1 MLLATVLDSFC
12 IDNNIEICKKPVP
25 FGRWQ
30 GIWTLATQDGPQY
43 AIHLLFIFVVATE
56 IPHSLSTV
64 LMSLVCS
71 SLAMPIS
78 IFNIVMC
85 SQNEFDPIIL
95 EIEMKKRRDKASVR
109 ETVLQKKKD
118 ILKSRLSKAGPK
130 SGMAQQMALIGARPK
145 EKRMS
150 TFYDVENFA
159 REKKAIEDRSLQLQ
173 KPKAIE
179 MTDKLKAVAEKK
191 APEIS
196 HDDIDFDEQAHDTIV
211 EETARRETLSHYTFE
226 RKSARQVSSARPLQN
241 GSELKE

>member
-1 MLLATVLDSFC
+1 
-12 IDNNIEICKKPVP
+12 
-25 FGRWQ
+25 
-30 GIWTLATQDGPQY
+30 
-43 AIHLLFIFVVATE
+43 
-56 IPHSLSTV
+56 
-64 LMSLVCS
+64 
-71 SLAMPIS
+71 
-78 IFNIVMC
+78 MC

>member
-71 SLAMPIS
+71 SVAMPIS
-78 IFNIVMC
+78 IFNIIMC

-95 EIEMKKRRDKASVR
+95 EIEMKKRRDKASIR
-109 ETVLQKKKD
+109 ETALQKKKE
-118 ILKSRLSKAGPK
+118 ILKNKLSKAGPK
-130 SGMAQQMALIGARPK
+130 SAAAAQMALLGAKPK

-150 TFYDVENFA
+150 TFYDRENFA
-159 REKKAIEDRSLQLQ
+159 SEKKAIEDRSLQLQ
-173 KPKAIE
+173 NPKRLE
-179 MTDKLKAVAEKK
+179 MAE
-191 APEIS
+191 
-196 HDDIDFDEQAHDTIV
+196 
-211 EETARRETLSHYTFE
+211 L
-226 RKSARQVSSARPLQN
+226 
-241 GSELKE
+241 

>member
-85 SQNEFDPIIL
+85 SQNEFDPLIL
-95 EIEMKKRRDKASVR
+95 EIEMKKRRDKAADR
-109 ETVLQKKKD
+109 DTVLQKKKD
-118 ILKSRLSKAGPK
+118 ILK
-130 SGMAQQMALIGARPK
+130 
-145 EKRMS
+145 
-150 TFYDVENFA
+150 N
-159 REKKAIEDRSLQLQ
+159 
-173 KPKAIE
+173 
-179 MTDKLKAVAEKK
+179 KL
-191 APEIS
+191 
-196 HDDIDFDEQAHDTIV
+196 
-211 EETARRETLSHYTFE
+211 
-226 RKSARQVSSARPLQN
+226 
-241 GSELKE
+241 